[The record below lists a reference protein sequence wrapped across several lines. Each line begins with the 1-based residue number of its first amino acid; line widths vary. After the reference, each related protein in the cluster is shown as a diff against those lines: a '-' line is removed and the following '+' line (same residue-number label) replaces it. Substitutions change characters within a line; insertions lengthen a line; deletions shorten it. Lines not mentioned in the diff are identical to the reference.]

1 MDDDLI
7 TQIGLLLTQV
17 RFARMALEDI
27 ERSTAKYAG
36 LSLSIG
42 ASGSQPFGAPP
53 IQDGAL
59 KVFVVNLGDLA
70 VPTGGDLISGI
81 LGGAGRFLG
90 GFLGQLVGGTI
101 SGVAFT
107 PITLAHMA
115 SITRD
120 ASTLY
125 GLYLDAQKAKP
136 PEADTGAAGWLQV
149 VLALPPVLDGLTVAL
164 PMVTGTVASLLARLP
179 SLQIVV
185 SDLVVFA
192 AGTTLR
198 LRAFA
203 FALISDTLQL
213 SARLAAGTLEIV
225 SKTAGSI
232 IQAIFAALKSTL
244 EATFAVIDQVGP
256 GLARTMNQLIAFLGR
271 DVVAALDAIGGSSV
285 VRLVWHFSVSLPLIL
300 PALAKIKGTP
310 LSIAETDALT
320 EAQMIARTA
329 TFMAPRPKLAGF
341 PDLATT
347 VTKAQRDASFRALE
361 QLGLGLSDQSTKAF
375 GAATSGISAVT
386 TLVTT
391 ELAASDT
398 RLKGDLAD
406 QLKAAARDTANI
418 SNQLHAAATAS
429 SGLPQ
434 VDAMAAAY
442 EKWLAGRG
450 FDSLMSAVRLRLGDE
465 ARLTPERSALATV
478 VDREPASSAAIPIEI
493 DRIRIELVAPATS
506 SARRDSPASRIGSA
520 TSAAARGGAYLESV
534 PTTPSP
540 GGS

>member
-7 TQIGLLLTQV
+7 TQMGLLLTQV

-149 VLALPPVLDGLTVAL
+149 VLALPPVLAGLTVAL

-271 DVVAALDAIGGSSV
+271 DVVAALDAIGGFDDLENA
-285 VRLVWHFSVSLPLIL
+285 RRGD
-300 PALAKIKGTP
+300 LA
-310 LSIAETDALT
+310 
-320 EAQMIARTA
+320 ARTMLDDA
-329 TFMAPRPKLAGF
+329 
-341 PDLATT
+341 
-347 VTKAQRDASFRALE
+347 KARLSSAQKSQRDASFRALE

-465 ARLTPERSALATV
+465 ARLTPLATV